1 MAYRAQKLKRV
12 DEFAGIVQKRNG
24 KKITRHDIRQDYTSL
39 FIDPISLGRI
49 TSVLSF
55 FFFLFFFKRT
65 AGGTRILFY
74 VHSVIYDCIFLNFF
88 FFFFNETSRRYWNW
102 KKSKDV
108 HLGGNYAYS
117 RFLFQLRWNMTILLR
132 ATLYFNKHS
141 RNKVELKWNGR
152 LKSLR
157 CTALETISNVD
168 LLMKSEFPVFSAEV
182 IFARSWQIPLGI

>member
-1 MAYRAQKLKRV
+1 MRISGTGSRLQETGTYLVLSISEYHEVAYRAQKLKRV

-55 FFFLFFFKRT
+55 FFPFFFKRT

-88 FFFFNETSRRYWNW
+88 FFFLTKQVGGIEIEKSRKTCILGEITRILVSYFSFVET
-102 KKSKDV
+102 
-108 HLGGNYAYS
+108 
-117 RFLFQLRWNMTILLR
+117 
-132 ATLYFNKHS
+132 
-141 RNKVELKWNGR
+141 
-152 LKSLR
+152 
-157 CTALETISNVD
+157 
-168 LLMKSEFPVFSAEV
+168 
-182 IFARSWQIPLGI
+182 